1 MIDALPLPWPHAVL
15 DRGTERRAV
24 EGFLDSARAGGAY
37 RTMVL
42 TGGKTLVKDGRIVF
56 LDPTVLPAGGN
67 AIFLGSSTPA
77 LTGVAVDTDLL
88 LAPVPDPDPDDDGAG
103 LTRLA
108 PGSTLLGY
116 REAAASLDAADA
128 LVFIEA
134 NAIANWHRS
143 HTHCPRCGAPT
154 VPESGGWVR
163 RCSADGTEHFPRT
176 DPAIIVAVVGA
187 DDRILLGGG
196 SSWESNRYSTL
207 AGFVEPGESLE
218 QAVVREIAEE
228 VGVRL
233 HSPRYLASQ
242 SWPFPASLM
251 LGFIAYTDD
260 DVATPDGVEVTRARW
275 FTRPELQSAVLGGEV
290 TIPPRMSIARAL
302 IEHWHGG
309 PIAEPT
315 PPAMAAV
322 ADGSSP
328 VAEPTPPANPGSQAA
343 GRG

>member
-1 MIDALPLPWPHAVL
+1 MIDAPTLPWTPAVVE
-15 DRGTERRAV
+15 RGTERRATD
-24 EGFLDSARAGGAY
+24 GFLAGLLAEGTY

-42 TGGKTLVKDGRIVF
+42 AGGKTLVRDGRIVF
-56 LDPTVLPAGGN
+56 LDPSVLPAGDS
-67 AIFLGSSTPA
+67 AVFLGSATASLDGLPA
-77 LTGVAVDTDLL
+77 GTDLL
-88 LAPVPDPDPDDDGAG
+88 LSVVADPDDDGGAG
-103 LTRLA
+103 LLALA
-108 PGSTLLGY
+108 PGAALLGY
-116 REAAASLDAADA
+116 REAAATLDPAEA

-163 RCSADGTEHFPRT
+163 RCTADGTEHFPRT

-187 DDRILLGGG
+187 DGRILLGGG
-196 SSWESNRYSTL
+196 SNWESNRYSTL

-218 QAVVREIAEE
+218 QAVVREIREE

-233 HSPRYLASQ
+233 HSPQYLASQ

-251 LGFIAYTDD
+251 LGFVAYTND

-275 FTRPELQSAVLGGEV
+275 FSQDELAAAVLSGEV

-309 PIAEPT
+309 PILEFGQT
-315 PPAMAAV
+315 GPA
-322 ADGSSP
+322 SP
-328 VAEPTPPANPGSQAA
+328 KDAH
-343 GRG
+343 RG